1 MLGRVKSESR
11 TAVIAA
17 IAGNLAI
24 AATKF
29 TAAAFTGSSAMLSE
43 AIHSVVDTG
52 NGVLLLLGSR
62 LSQKPPDAAHPF
74 GYGMEIY
81 FWSLVVAILIFA
93 LGGGMSV
100 YEGVSHITHPHHIEK
115 PAWNYAVLG
124 FAILFESASFFFAF
138 RAFRTEKGNQT
149 VMEAIR
155 RSKDPTTFTVLFED
169 TAALVGLLVAL
180 IGIFLADQL
189 HNPYMD
195 GVASIVIGAILGAV
209 ASVLAY
215 ESRSLLIGEGVS
227 EEIMKRIREIVTSDP
242 AVAEI
247 RQALSMHFSPSDVL
261 LTMNLRFQQDYT
273 ASEVTAVIAGIEDKI
288 RAEYP
293 EVNHI
298 FIETE
303 SLRPK
308 PVSAA
313 RP

>member
-62 LSQKPPDAAHPF
+62 LSQKPADAAHPF

-100 YEGVSHITHPHHIEK
+100 YEGVSHLTHPHHIEK

-124 FAILFESASFFFAF
+124 IAIVFESASFFFAF
-138 RAFRTEKGNQT
+138 RAFRTEKGNQS

-180 IGIFLADQL
+180 IGIFMADQL

-195 GVASIVIGAILGAV
+195 GAASIVIGVILGVV

-215 ESRSLLIGEGVS
+215 ESRSLLIGEGAS

-261 LTMNLRFQQDYT
+261 LTMNLRFQKDYT
-273 ASEVTAVIAGIEDKI
+273 ASEVTAVIAGLEDRI

-308 PVSAA
+308 PVSEA
-313 RP
+313 